1 MICIKEL
8 KYYKLIRCEQEKI
21 KCCHEYISKVVMENE
36 FGFLKHKWKLITHF
50 NSKVH
55 RKTLISITYCVLH
68 KYCMKKEIILNHD
81 YHIKVVEMAIL
92 FDLV

>member
-1 MICIKEL
+1 
-8 KYYKLIRCEQEKI
+8 
-21 KCCHEYISKVVMENE
+21 MENA
-36 FGFLKHKWKLITHF
+36 FGFLKNKQKLLTHL

-55 RKTLISITYCVLH
+55 RTTLISIAWSVLH

-81 YHIKVVEMAIL
+81 YHIKVVEMIVL

>member
-1 MICIKEL
+1 
-8 KYYKLIRCEQEKI
+8 
-21 KCCHEYISKVVMENE
+21 MENA
-36 FGFLKHKWKLITHF
+36 FGFLKNKQKLLTHL

-55 RKTLISITYCVLH
+55 RTTLILIACCVLH

-81 YHIKVVEMAIL
+81 YHIKVVEMIVL